1 MICFTE
7 KERINLAK
15 DASFDVVSQID
26 LQEVSNAVIQAQK
39 EIEQRFD
46 FKNSKSS
53 IKLEQEKI
61 LLISDDEFKLRNVTD
76 ILESKLVKR
85 QVSLRALEYGKIQP
99 AAGDTVRQEVKLIQG
114 LAQDKAKQ
122 IMKVI
127 KDNKIKV
134 TSSIQ
139 GDQIR
144 VAGKNKDDLQAVITL
159 LRKEDFGIDLQF
171 INYR

>member
-1 MICFTE
+1 M
-7 KERINLAK
+7 AK
-15 DASFDVVSQID
+15 DVSFDVVSQID

-127 KDNKIKV
+127 KDSKIKV

-144 VAGKNKDDLQAVITL
+144 VAGKNKDDLQAVIVM

>member
-1 MICFTE
+1 M
-7 KERINLAK
+7 AK
-15 DASFDVVSQID
+15 DVSFDVVSQID

-39 EIEQRFD
+39 EIDQRFD

-85 QVSLRALEYGKIQP
+85 QVSLKALEYGKIQQ
-99 AAGDTVRQEVKLIQG
+99 AAGDTVRQDVKLIQG

-127 KDNKIKV
+127 KDSKIKV

-144 VAGKNKDDLQAVITL
+144 IAGKNKDDLQAVIVL